1 LPPKILSKQKKV
13 SSRTLTPS
21 AFDPS
26 QREIKAFSDQARCVE
41 TEKKN
46 SPRKQALTLENI
58 GIWRRFRGRTAH
70 HQYPRNGFLRN
81 PIKSYTVFLK
91 FDPFVY
97 LLQQNPHLV
106 P

>member
-1 LPPKILSKQKKV
+1 V

-21 AFDPS
+21 AFDTS

-46 SPRKQALTLENI
+46 SPSKQALNLENI
-58 GIWRRFRGRTAH
+58 GVWRRFGGKTAH

-81 PIKSYTVFLK
+81 PIKSYTIFLA
-91 FDPFVY
+91 FDLFVN

>member
-1 LPPKILSKQKKV
+1 V
-13 SSRTLTPS
+13 SSRTLTLS

-41 TEKKN
+41 TEEKN
-46 SPRKQALTLENI
+46 SPSKQALNLENI
-58 GIWRRFRGRTAH
+58 GVWRRFGGRTAH
-70 HQYPRNGFLRN
+70 HQYPRNGFLRKL
-81 PIKSYTVFLK
+81 IKSYTVFLK
-91 FDPFVY
+91 FDLFVN